1 MGVLRGVLGI
11 LAFLGI
17 AYLMSNNR
25 KAINWRLV
33 ACGLALQLLIGIF
46 VLNPTFKKTVFDP
59 VDRVI
64 TNLLEYSK
72 KGSDFVLQSVS
83 AHQVFEPKMVEQPDG
98 SMKPAT
104 VKNADGS
111 EETVFVKN
119 VCVGRTSPGAKTF
132 VGWILPTVV
141 FFSSIMALLYHFGV
155 MQPVVRIIAKVMQ
168 KVMGTAG
175 AESLSCSANIFM
187 GQTEAPLLIKPFV
200 SSMTKSELH
209 AVMVGGFAT
218 CAGGVLAM
226 YAAILHGIPGI
237 AGHLV
242 TASCMAAPGA
252 LVLSKIV
259 YPETEESNT
268 MGDVKIEIEDLDNNA
283 VEAAARGASEGMQLL
298 INIVAMLIAFVAL
311 IALFDGM
318 VGYVASLFGSDL
330 TFTVLLGYAFWPFA
344 WLMGIPTAECAY
356 VGELLGKKIVLTELL
371 AYLELSQVAPGV
383 LSTKSK
389 IICSYALCGFANFAS
404 IGIQLGGIGAMAPSR
419 KKDLATLGVSAMM
432 TGVLVTCIT
441 GTIAGIFM
449 TIMPPQ

>member
-1 MGVLRGVLGI
+1 MEILRGVFGI
-11 LAFLGI
+11 LAFLTV

-33 ACGLALQLLIGIF
+33 ACGLAIQITIGIF
-46 VLNPTFKKTVFDP
+46 VLNPVIKRAVFDP

-64 TNLLEYSK
+64 TSLLDYSK

-83 AHQVFEPKMVEQPDG
+83 PHEVFEPMMVEQ
-98 SMKPAT
+98 
-104 VKNADGS
+104 ADGS
-111 EETVFVKN
+111 KKEVFVKKL
-119 VCVGRTSPGAKTF
+119 CIGRTSPGSKTF
-132 VGWILPTVV
+132 IGWILPTVI
-141 FFSSIMALLYHFGV
+141 FFSSIMALLYHFGI
-155 MQPVVRIIAKVMQ
+155 MQPVVKGIAIVMQ
-168 KVMGTAG
+168 KAMGTAG

-200 SSMTKSELH
+200 ESMTKSELH

-226 YAAILHGIPGI
+226 YAAILQGIPGI

-259 YPETEESNT
+259 YPETEESVT
-268 MGDVKIEIEDLDNNA
+268 MGTVKIEVADLDNNA
-283 VEAAARGASEGMQLL
+283 IEAAARGASEGMQLL

-311 IALFDGM
+311 IAMFDGL
-318 VGYVASLFGSDL
+318 VAYVASLFGSDI
-330 TFTVLLGYAFWPFA
+330 TFTILLGYAFYPIAF
-344 WLMGIPTAECAY
+344 LMGIPTAECAY
-356 VGELLGKKIVLTELL
+356 VGQLLGKKIVLTELL

-383 LSTKSK
+383 LSAKSK

-419 KKDLATLGVSAMM
+419 KSDLASLGLSAMI

-449 TIMPPQ
+449 TFM

>member
-1 MGVLRGVLGI
+1 MEVLHGILGI
-11 LAFLGI
+11 MAFLGI
-17 AYLMSNNR
+17 AYMMSNNR
-25 KAINWRLV
+25 KAINWKLV
-33 ACGLALQLLIGIF
+33 ACGLAIQLVIGII
-46 VLNPTFKKTVFDP
+46 VLNPVIKKAVFDP
-59 VDRVI
+59 VDQVI
-64 TNLLEYSK
+64 TSLLDYSK

-83 AHQVFEPKMVEQPDG
+83 EHEVYEPKMVEQPDG
-98 SMKPAT
+98 TMK
-104 VKNADGS
+104 K
-111 EETVFVKN
+111 VFVKN
-119 VCVGRTSPGAKTF
+119 LCIGRTSPGSKTF
-132 VGWILPTVV
+132 IGWILPTVI
-141 FFSSIMALLYHFGV
+141 FFSTIMALLYFFGI
-155 MQPVVRIIAKVMQ
+155 MQPVVKSIAWVMQ
-168 KVMGTAG
+168 KIMGTSG

-200 SSMTKSELH
+200 ETMTKSELH

-226 YAAILHGIPGI
+226 YAAILQGIPGI

-268 MGDVKIEIEDLDNNA
+268 MGEVKLEIEKLDSNA
-283 VEAAARGASEGMQLL
+283 IEAAARGASEGMQLL

-311 IALFDGM
+311 IAMFDGFI
-318 VGYVASLFGSDL
+318 GYVASLFGSDI
-330 TFTVLLGYAFWPFA
+330 TFTILLGYAFYPIAF
-344 WLMGIPTAECAY
+344 LMGIPTSECAY
-356 VGELLGKKIVLTELL
+356 VGQLLGKKIVLTELL

-383 LSTKSK
+383 LSAKSK

-419 KKDLATLGVSAMM
+419 KSDLASLGLSAMM

-449 TIMPPQ
+449 TFM